1 MRNIFGSLLILVF
14 SVHGNAQDNE
24 KKWQPY
30 AELNFTSIPTIN
42 ISGTDTLFQNTL
54 SITPSIG
61 IRNQNGF
68 GIVYAPSFIASGQNS
83 GIFMHTFT
91 VGIEQYDK
99 KKFDF
104 IADFNHFFFTG
115 NNSISYTPIS
125 NEIILGAT
133 YKKLW
138 LMPKLYTSFGFGTN
152 KEGSPS
158 ATAYDIYFA
167 AGAGHTFSC
176 ENKNFSFD
184 ITPSLM
190 LNAGTNEY
198 FSFLGLSKYI
208 WHNKKFTK
216 IVKNYHGR
224 NNRGDPN
231 NQQNPTQQFSLSNLE
246 LNLESEFEMG
256 SFALRPSGSLFF
268 PISSTGTGID
278 GYWECTIAYNF

>member
-1 MRNIFGSLLILVF
+1 MKNIFCSLLILAF
-14 SVHGNAQDNE
+14 SVHVNAQDNE

-42 ISGTDTLFQNTL
+42 ISGTDTLFQNIL
-54 SITPSIG
+54 SISPSIG

-68 GIVYAPSFIASGQNS
+68 GIAYTPSFIAGGQNS
-83 GIFMHTFT
+83 GIFMHTVT
-91 VGIEQYDK
+91 IGIEQYDK
-99 KKFDF
+99 KKFDY

-115 NNSISYTPIS
+115 NSSIPFTPIS

-133 YKKLW
+133 YKELL

-152 KEGSPS
+152 KKESPS

-167 AGAGHTFSC
+167 VGVAHTFGS
-176 ENKNFSFD
+176 ENKDFSFD

-190 LNAGTNEY
+190 LNAGTNGY
-198 FSFLGLSKYI
+198 YSFLGLSKYI
-208 WHNKKFTK
+208 SHNKKFTK

-224 NNRGDPN
+224 NNRGGSN
-231 NQQNPTQQFSLSNLE
+231 NQQHSTQQLSLSNLE
-246 LNLESEFEMG
+246 LNTESEFEIG

-268 PISSTGTGID
+268 PTSSSDSGID